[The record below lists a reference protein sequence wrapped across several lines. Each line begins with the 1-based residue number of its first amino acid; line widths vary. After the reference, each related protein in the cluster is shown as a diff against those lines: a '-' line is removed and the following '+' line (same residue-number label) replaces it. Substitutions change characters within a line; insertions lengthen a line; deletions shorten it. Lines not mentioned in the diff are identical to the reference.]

1 MTDVSGVSDVSDVSD
16 VCKAN
21 EVADEQPALS
31 FPFPAADPWEPAPEF
46 AELRGRDRM
55 GRVTLPTGD
64 TAWIATRYE
73 DNRQLLS
80 DPRFSR
86 AAAARAGAP
95 RVRRAALETRSLTT
109 MDPPEHTRLRR
120 IAVRAF
126 TTQSVDRL
134 RPRIRQVTG
143 GLLDTLAAAGPG
155 ADLVAEVARPLPV
168 TVMCELLG
176 VPAGDQARFGAWS
189 RVYLSAVGHSAEEI
203 ESAAASLKG
212 YLARLIGD
220 KRRRPGDDLLSR
232 LAHAPEEERLDEEE
246 LVTFGVTLL
255 VAGVETVVHEIS
267 GGVLALL
274 RAPEQWERL
283 RARPALLDG
292 AVEELIRFT
301 PAAVSGGTLRVAL
314 EDVEL
319 GGVLVRAGEA
329 VLPAVIAADRD
340 PGVFPD
346 PDRLDV
352 TRRPNPHIG
361 FGHGPHRCLG
371 AQLARAEL
379 GIALGSLIARFP
391 GLRLAVPVTELEWVL
406 QGMQR
411 GPKALP
417 VRW

>member
-1 MTDVSGVSDVSDVSD
+1 MTDVTDVTD
-16 VCKAN
+16 AT
-21 EVADEQPALS
+21 DEQPALS
-31 FPFPAADPWEPAPEF
+31 FPFPAADPWEPAREF

-55 GRVTLPTGD
+55 CRVTLPTGD

-95 RVRRAALETRSLTT
+95 RVRRAALEARSLTT

-134 RPRIRQVTG
+134 RPRIRQVTNR
-143 GLLDTLAAAGPG
+143 LLDALAAAGPG
-155 ADLVAEVARPLPV
+155 ADLVAGIARPLPV
-168 TVMCELLG
+168 TVICELLG

-203 ESAAASLKG
+203 ENAAASLKG

-283 RARPALLDG
+283 RARPALLDS

-319 GGVLVRAGEA
+319 GGVVVRAGEA
-329 VLPAVIAADRD
+329 VLPAVISADRD

-391 GLRLAVPVTELEWVL
+391 GLRLAVPVAELEWVL
-406 QGMQR
+406 HGMQR